1 VSFTAIKA
9 MVAAVP
15 ALLVF
20 AGSAVLFSKT
30 RAAPALL
37 QLLGAGC
44 LLVVVLAHIS
54 ETLDLIPWMGW
65 GLPDS
70 VGHYLDLASAA
81 LGLTLF
87 PVGLLWHSLRT

>member
-1 VSFTAIKA
+1 MSFTALKA

-44 LLVVVLAHIS
+44 LLVVVLAHIC
-54 ETLDLIPWMGW
+54 EMLDLIPWMRW
-65 GLPDS
+65 GLPIVS
-70 VGHYLDLASAA
+70 GTILISQAPLLALRCSRSACF
-81 LGLTLF
+81 GT
-87 PVGLLWHSLRT
+87 R